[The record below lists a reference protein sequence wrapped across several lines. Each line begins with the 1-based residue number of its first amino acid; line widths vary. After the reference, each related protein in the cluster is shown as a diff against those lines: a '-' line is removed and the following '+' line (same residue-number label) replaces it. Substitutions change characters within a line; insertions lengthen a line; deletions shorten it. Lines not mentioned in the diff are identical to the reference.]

1 MAGRPEGHVRS
12 DAMTPAPG
20 ADAHHRLTH
29 STTAM
34 IRSVD
39 ALTGEQ
45 LRGPSLLPG
54 WSRAHLIAHL
64 ALNGEGLAG
73 VLDGLT
79 HDQSV
84 PMYRSDE
91 ARDTDIEDL
100 AAADPAELRDRLM
113 AAGTAF
119 SEAVLEMPEDLW
131 VQVVLRTPG
140 GPSFPASAVPSMR
153 HREVEIHHVD
163 LDVGYGPA
171 DWPARFVED
180 LLDAVS
186 VHRLDDG
193 PFTVRAVDLDR
204 EWAVG
209 SGGGTFVSGPGA
221 DLGWWLTGRGDAGG
235 LSVAGGPLPRLGA
248 WRMGRPG
255 PEGSSPEDSSTE
267 DQTR

>member
-1 MAGRPEGHVRS
+1 
-12 DAMTPAPG
+12 MTSAPG
-20 ADAHHRLTH
+20 ADALRHLID
-29 STTAM
+29 STTALT
-34 IRSVD
+34 RSVD
-39 ALTGEQ
+39 ALTEEQ
-45 LRGPSLLPG
+45 MRGPSFLPG

-73 VLDGLT
+73 VLKGLA

-91 ARDTDIEDL
+91 ARDADIEDL
-100 AAADPAELRDRLM
+100 ATAEPADLRDRLM

-119 SEAVLEMPEDLW
+119 AEAMQRVPEQAW
-131 VQVVLRTPG
+131 ARVVLRTPG

-163 LDVGYGPA
+163 LDIGYRPA
-171 DWPARFVED
+171 DWSARFVED

-186 VHRLDDG
+186 IHRLDDG

-209 SGGGTFVSGPGA
+209 GSGETFVSGPGA

-235 LSVAGGPLPRLGA
+235 LSVDGGPLPRLGP
-248 WRMGRPG
+248 WRTARPSTA
-255 PEGSSPEDSSTE
+255 GSSGTGSSAEDPN
-267 DQTR
+267 R